1 MKVNPNRIITL
12 GLIAV
17 GVILL
22 LAACAGPSGP
32 AGPAGPTGAA
42 GAAGPAGPAGP
53 AGKAAINVPGAGLK
67 IKILDAKI
75 PDNGKPVVTLS
86 ITDADGRPMTNKALE
101 TASFTIAQIAVD
113 EATGL
118 SKYQSL
124 LTREV
129 DGRPYV
135 VYGKTIQPAM
145 AKAKQAFADSGGV
158 WAAVD
163 DLKFTYTFT
172 NTVTTPANPALTT
185 TVAIYASKDS
195 RATVANDVF
204 SFVPSGGAVKTTREV
219 VSTAAC
225 GTCHNPIMIHGGV
238 RREVGLCVTCH
249 TDQTTDPETGNT
261 VDFKVLI
268 HRLHSGTRLPSV
280 AVDKKPYM
288 IVGNALNVFN
298 FSLGTWPQDTRNCT
312 VCHAG
317 GAQKDNYKTASNTAA
332 CLSCHDKVN
341 FATGDNHAGG
351 KQGDDKKCASCHE
364 PDGKEFDA
372 SVTGSH
378 VIPAQ
383 SKTVKGVKLA
393 ISGVVTSTTG
403 SPTVTFKV
411 TDNSGKAIAP
421 ADMDYLALTLAGP
434 TVDYVNR
441 VTETVYRKAAA
452 GQPPAPAPK
461 VEDAGGGAY
470 RYTFTYRIPPEA
482 TGSYAVGMEGYVME
496 KIEGVK
502 DPVRIAG
509 FNPVFYFALDGKTA
523 APRLQIVDRAN
534 CNKCHGSLA
543 LHGGVRQNTEYCEM
557 CHNPTASDEA
567 NRPADKMPPVSIN
580 FRVMVHRIH
589 RGASLT
595 QKPVIIYGRG
605 GAPFD
610 FSNVVFPGNIAACQ
624 TCHRVAT
631 NDLPLPRPVQ
641 PTTITRGGQ
650 VVSTTL
656 PIRSVCTSCHD
667 SKAVAGHA
675 ELQTTS
681 SGIETCEVCHG
692 VGSQFDVVAVHK

>member
-1 MKVNPNRIITL
+1 MKSNPNRIITL
-12 GLIAV
+12 GLIAL

-22 LAACAGPSGP
+22 LAACAGPSGSAGP
-32 AGPAGPTGAA
+32 AGPAGVTGVA
-42 GAAGPAGPAGP
+42 GAAGPAGP

-75 PDNGKPVVTLS
+75 PDNGKPVITLS
-86 ITDADGRPMTNKALE
+86 ITDADGRPMSNKVLE
-101 TASFTIAQIAVD
+101 GYGFTIAQIMTD

-118 SKYQSL
+118 TKYQNL
-124 LTREV
+124 LTRDV
-129 DGRPYV
+129 DGRPYTV
-135 VYGKTIQPAM
+135 GGKTVQPAM

-163 DLKFTYTFT
+163 DIKFTYTFT

-185 TVAIYASKDS
+185 TIAVSAWKDA
-195 RATVANDVF
+195 RATVVNDVF

-225 GTCHNPIMIHGGV
+225 GTCHNPIMIHGGT
-238 RREVGLCVTCH
+238 RRETGLCVTCH

-268 HRLHSGTRLPSV
+268 HRLHSCTWLPSV

-288 IVGNALNVFN
+288 IVGNALNVFD
-298 FSLGTWPQDTRNCT
+298 FSKGTWPQDTRNCT

-351 KQGDDKKCASCHE
+351 RQGDDKKCASCHE

-383 SKTVKGVKLA
+383 SKSVKGVKLA

-411 TDNSGKAIAP
+411 TDNSGKTIAP
-421 ADMDYLALTLAGP
+421 VDMDYLAFTLAGP
-434 TVDYVNR
+434 TTDYVNR
-441 VTETVYRKAAA
+441 ATEVVYRKAAA
-452 GQPPAPAPK
+452 GQPAAPAPK
-461 VEDAGGGAY
+461 VEDAGGGAF
-470 RYTFTYRIPPEA
+470 RYTFTYKIPPDA

-496 KIEGVK
+496 TIAGVK

-509 FNPVFYFALDGKTA
+509 FNPVTYFALDGKTP
-523 APRLQIVDRAN
+523 APRLQVVDRAN
-534 CNKCHGSLA
+534 CNKCHSSLA
-543 LHGGVRQNTEYCEM
+543 LHGTIRQNTDYCVM
-557 CHNPTASDEA
+557 CHNPMASDEA
-567 NRPADKMPPVSIN
+567 QRKADKMPPTTIN
-580 FRVMVHRIH
+580 FRVLVHRIH
-589 RGASLT
+589 RGEELT
-595 QKPVIIYGRG
+595 QKPFQVYGFG
-605 GAPFD
+605 GNPID
-610 FSNVVFPGNIAACQ
+610 FSNVIFPGNLASCQ
-624 TCHRVAT
+624 TCHKAGT
-631 NDLPLPRPVQ
+631 NDLPLPRVLQ
-641 PTTITRGGQ
+641 PTTITQGGQ

-667 SKAVAGHA
+667 SKPVAGHI

-692 VGSQFDVVAVHK
+692 AGKEFDVVKVHK